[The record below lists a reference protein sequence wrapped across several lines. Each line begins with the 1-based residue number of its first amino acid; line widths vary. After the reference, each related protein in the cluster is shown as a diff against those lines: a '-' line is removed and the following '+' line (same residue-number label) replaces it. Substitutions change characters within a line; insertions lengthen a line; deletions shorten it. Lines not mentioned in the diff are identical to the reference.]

1 MNTYLC
7 IYTIQ
12 STNYELGCMQLQ
24 QSSKTATIL
33 HFKSTCGL
41 ELGTAPLPGKQPL
54 ETLGSVNNR
63 NINIY
68 IKWHLIAL
76 LCHILQQATRTS

>member
-1 MNTYLC
+1 MNMYLC

-33 HFKSTCGL
+33 HFKSTCGPDP
-41 ELGTAPLPGKQPL
+41 GTAPLPGKQPL

-68 IKWHLIAL
+68 IKWHLTAL